1 MSEPTF
7 DMITRAA
14 KGVMKKLECSKYEQ
28 DGLVWDDTEICAE
41 HDSCVWDS
49 RHDACGF
56 AVELA
61 LAALESSGHREVI
74 TMVPLTDDLVKEVA
88 LAEWEFDREVSRD
101 FNRVDLRF
109 TDLPGWAQQ
118 THYARVHR
126 GLQTV
131 MKLADPTPAPLWKE
145 ENLEIVNGTLCERG
159 VHEPEYPAGAAYGA
173 LPYSDAEPI
182 LDLSKI
188 PGWPGETS

>member
-1 MSEPTF
+1 MSELSF

-14 KGVMKKLECSKYEQ
+14 KGVMKKLECSKQEAE
-28 DGLVWDDTEICAE
+28 GIVWDDTEVCNE
-41 HDSCVWDS
+41 HDTAIWDS
-49 RHDACGF
+49 RHDACSF

-61 LAALESSGHREVI
+61 LGALENSGHREVI
-74 TMVPLTDDLVKEVA
+74 TLVPLTDELVKEVA
-88 LAEWEFDREVSRD
+88 LVEWEFDREVRRD
-101 FNRVDLRF
+101 FSRTDLRF
-109 TDLPGWAQQ
+109 SDLPGWAQQ

-126 GLQTV
+126 GLQTA

-159 VHEPEYPAGAAYGA
+159 VHELEYPAGAAYG
-173 LPYSDAEPI
+173 PMSYSDAEPI

-188 PGWPGETS
+188 PGWPGEQS